1 MLERS
6 SCRDS
11 GIDGPEKVLPEIPC
25 GKGTGLSALIRQ
37 GPNGSWDIDA
47 SDDDFRLFM
56 KRAEPRLRKAF
67 VAAYGPERGREAT
80 AEALAYGWEHWERLR
95 GTDNVTGY
103 LYRVGQSR
111 TRRKKQALLF
121 ARTEPP
127 EPWYEPAL
135 APALSMLT
143 ESQRTAVVLVHGFG
157 WTMAEVAEMTGIKVT
172 SVQNH
177 LDRGLKKLRAALKVT
192 TDV

>member
-1 MLERS
+1 VE
-6 SCRDS
+6 
-11 GIDGPEKVLPEIPC
+11 
-25 GKGTGLSALIRQ
+25 
-37 GPNGSWDIDA
+37 
-47 SDDDFRLFM
+47 
-56 KRAEPRLRKAF
+56 RAEPRLRKAF

-111 TRRKKQALLF
+111 TRRRKQALLF
-121 ARTEPP
+121 ARTEPA

-135 APALSMLT
+135 VPALSMLT
-143 ESQRTAVVLVHGFG
+143 ESQRTAVVLVYGFG
-157 WTMAEVAEMTGIKVT
+157 WTMAEVAELTGIKVT
-172 SVQNH
+172 SIQNH